1 MVNNMNMRT
10 AYNPIKAFHP
20 GETLDEKLRELEM
33 PRAEFAAQTG
43 VPVFMIESIIAGN
56 MSVTADMALAFEK
69 VTHIPAHYW
78 LNAQHNYDEYVLL
91 NEAAN
96 YQIRLTQSQE
106 RLAASM
112 VNAITHSS
120 SSSRQ
125 YAYA

>member
-1 MVNNMNMRT
+1 MNMRT

-20 GETLDEKLRELEM
+20 GETLDEKLHELEM
-33 PRAEFAAQTG
+33 SRAEFAAQTG

-120 SSSRQ
+120 ASSRQ

>member
-1 MVNNMNMRT
+1 MRT

-20 GETLDEKLRELEM
+20 GVTLDEKLQEM
-33 PRAEFAAQTG
+33 EMSCAEFAAQTG
-43 VPVFMIESIIAGN
+43 VPVFVIDSIIAGN
-56 MSVTADMALAFEK
+56 MSVTTDMALAFEQ

-78 LNAQHNYDEYVLL
+78 LNAQHNYDEYVLA

-96 YQIRLTQSQE
+96 YQVRLTESQE

-112 VNAITHSS
+112 VNAITYNPATQ
-120 SSSRQ
+120 RR